1 MLRRT
6 SLSPEQALQ
15 KARHYCGYQER
26 CHSEVQEK
34 LYSFGLRKPQV
45 EAALA
50 TLIEENYLNE
60 ERFAIQYAGGH
71 FRLKQW
77 GRVLIRYQLR
87 QKRVS
92 DYCIKKALAA
102 IDEEE
107 YERTLE
113 RLAEQKWEKL
123 SGAAG
128 TGGTPATPGTEDMD
142 DVDDADETVAAGGD
156 PFLARRRRLQGYL
169 LRKGFEA
176 DRVAAVLPT
185 K

>member
-1 MLRRT
+1 MWKRQA
-6 SLSPEQALQ
+6 LSVEQALQ

-50 TLIEENYLNE
+50 TLIEEDYINE

-77 GRVLIRYQLR
+77 GKVRIRYQLK
-87 QKRVS
+87 QLQVS
-92 DYCIKKALAA
+92 EYCIKKALAA

-107 YERTLE
+107 YSRTLA
-113 RLAEQKWEKL
+113 RLTEKKWESLKEEENLQQRKHKL
-123 SGAAG
+123 RSYLQQKGYEIELIKA
-128 TGGTPATPGTEDMD
+128 
-142 DVDDADETVAAGGD
+142 VVSETNN
-156 PFLARRRRLQGYL
+156 
-169 LRKGFEA
+169 GF
-176 DRVAAVLPT
+176 V
-185 K
+185 

>member
-1 MLRRT
+1 MWKKM
-6 SLSPEQALQ
+6 SLSPEQGLQ

-60 ERFAIQYAGGH
+60 ERFALQFAGGH

-77 GRVLIRYQLR
+77 GRVRIRYQLK
-87 QKRVS
+87 QKQVS

-102 IDEEE
+102 IDEED
-107 YERTLE
+107 YLRTLE
-113 RLAEQKWEKL
+113 RLAEEKWEKL
-123 SGAAG
+123 SEE
-128 TGGTPATPGTEDMD
+128 PN
-142 DVDDADETVAAGGD
+142 
-156 PFLARRRRLQGYL
+156 LLIRKRKLQEYLHQKGY
-169 LRKGFEA
+169 EA
-176 DRVAAVLPT
+176 DRVARVLPA

>member
-1 MLRRT
+1 MWKRGAI
-6 SLSPEQALQ
+6 SPEQALQ

-71 FRLKQW
+71 FRMKNW
-77 GRVLIRYQLR
+77 GRVRIRYQLK
-87 QKRVS
+87 QKGVS
-92 DYCIKKALAA
+92 EYCIKKALAE
-102 IDEEE
+102 IDEED
-107 YERTLE
+107 YERTLAK
-113 RLAEQKWEKL
+113 LAEQKWEMLGDK
-123 SGAAG
+123 
-128 TGGTPATPGTEDMD
+128 
-142 DVDDADETVAAGGD
+142 ADKDGEHNELRT
-156 PFLARRRRLQGYL
+156 FLVRKRQLQEYL
-169 LRKGFEA
+169 LHKGYEA
-176 DRVAAVLPT
+176 EWVAAVLPT